1 MQPPCSVPGKAE
13 VRERSPEARA
23 SLAVAAVALANL
35 LLLDHAARPDA
46 EGLVLAA
53 RIVLTVTALAAG
65 MPVLAR
71 RALPFLRRGLLVR
84 DALALV
90 GATLAFGAGLVDLCI
105 GRPGAPALP
114 DALATLGLRPAC
126 WPPLHPS
133 GFEAAVGIVAVAL
146 AAHLAEAALMRPAER
161 LLSAAG
167 ADVRRAITQ
176 AGEALP
182 APGSWEEAALRGL
195 FTAALGFASFALV
208 THGCL
213 GGGPLAAPA
222 VLASVAV
229 LVGFSPSAL
238 LAAAPAARAVALL
251 RASRDPVALRR
262 GLDRLPIGRA
272 LRRVLRQNLVIAA
285 IYNAAVVPA
294 AAVGYLAPLPA
305 AGLMLLETLLVLGN
319 AARLLRA

>member
-1 MQPPCSVPGKAE
+1 V
-13 VRERSPEARA
+13 
-23 SLAVAAVALANL
+23 SLAIVVVVLANL

-46 EGLVLAA
+46 EGFVCGA
-53 RIVLTVTALAAG
+53 RVALTAVALAAG
-65 MPVLAR
+65 MPVIAR

-90 GATLAFGAGLVDLCI
+90 GAASAFVVGLVDLAI
-105 GRPGAPALP
+105 GRPGARALP
-114 DALATLGLRPAC
+114 GALVALGLRPAC

-133 GFEAAVGIVAVAL
+133 GFEVAVGIVGAAL
-146 AAHLAEAALMRPAER
+146 AVHVAGAALMRPAER
-161 LLSAAG
+161 ILSAAAG
-167 ADVRRAITQ
+167 ADVRRALAS
-176 AGEALP
+176 AGGALP
-182 APGSWEEAALRGL
+182 AAGSWEEAALRGL

-208 THGCL
+208 THGWL

-238 LAAAPAARAVALL
+238 LSAAPAARAVAVV
-251 RASRDPVALRR
+251 RASLQVKDPAALRH
-262 GLDRLPIGRA
+262 GSIDGLPIGRA

-285 IYNAAVVPA
+285 VYNAAVVPA
-294 AAVGYLAPLPA
+294 AAVGYLAPLTA
-305 AGLMLLETLLVLGN
+305 AGLMLLETLLVLSN